1 MPPLSIM
8 IKPASSLCNL
18 RCKYCFYCDVAA
30 HRDVFS
36 LGKMELSTAEN
47 LIKSALSF
55 ASGCSVAFA
64 FQGGEPLIAG
74 KEYFENFVSLVNR
87 YNTKGSEIYYSIQT
101 NGTLVDD
108 EWARFF
114 RDNRF
119 LVGLSLD
126 GDYEGNKFRVDAN
139 GQNSYYKITKAA
151 NKFIKHG
158 VEFNILTVL
167 TGYCAEN
174 AERIYKHFRSMGY
187 RYLQFI
193 PCLRPMGDSTQS
205 ELYMTADQYADF
217 LIRIFNLYVKDFT
230 KGNYMSVR
238 QFDNWVRMY
247 LGERPEQCGLCGYC
261 THQFVAEGN
270 GNIYPCDFYCTD
282 EWLLG
287 NINEI
292 SLEEMA
298 ECERATRFIKESLTV
313 DERCK
318 NCRFFPICRQGG
330 CKRNRESAD
339 YCSSYMKFFSS
350 CMPLFRLFTKR

>member
-1 MPPLSIM
+1 M

-30 HRDVFS
+30 RRDVFS
-36 LGKMELSTAEN
+36 LGKMEISTAER
-47 LIKSALSF
+47 LIKSALDF
-55 ASGCSVAFA
+55 ADGCSVAFA

-74 KEYFENFVSLVNR
+74 LDYFREFTSLVKK
-87 YNTKGSEIYYSIQT
+87 YNEKNSEIFYSIQT

-108 EWARFF
+108 DWARFF
-114 RDNRF
+114 RENKF

-126 GDYEGNKFRVDAN
+126 GDYEVNKFRVDAN

-174 AERIYKHFRSMGY
+174 GERIYKHFRSMGY
-187 RYLQFI
+187 KYIQFI
-193 PCLRPMGDSTQS
+193 PCLRPMGDKTES
-205 ELYMTADQYADF
+205 ELYMTKEQYADF
-217 LIRIFNLYVKDFT
+217 LIKIFNLYVKDFT
-230 KGNYMSVR
+230 RGNYVSVR

-247 LGERPEQCGLCGYC
+247 LGEKPEQCGLMGHC

-287 NINEI
+287 NINEE
-292 SLEEMA
+292 SLEKMA
-298 ECERATRFIKESLTV
+298 NSKKAFEFIKESIAV
-313 DERCK
+313 KEKCK
-318 NCRFFPICRQGG
+318 KCSYYPICRQGG
-330 CKRNRESAD
+330 CKRNRESGD
-339 YCSSYMKFFSS
+339 YCGSYMKFFSS
-350 CMPLFRLFTKR
+350 CLPLFRLFRR

>member
-36 LGKMELSTAEN
+36 LGKMEESTAEN

-55 ASGCSVAFA
+55 AEGCSVAFA

-74 KEYFENFVSLVNR
+74 KEYFENFVSLVKRHNSR
-87 YNTKGSEIYYSIQT
+87 NSEIFYSIQT

-114 RDNRF
+114 HDNKF

-126 GDYEGNKFRVDAN
+126 GDYEGNKFRVDDK

-151 NKFIKHG
+151 NKFIKHK

-187 RYLQFI
+187 KYLQFI
-193 PCLRPMGDSTQS
+193 PCLRPMGDTTQS
-205 ELYMTADQYADF
+205 ELYMTTDQYADF

-230 KGNYMSVR
+230 RGNYVSIR

-247 LGERPEQCGLCGYC
+247 LGERPEQCGLAGHC

-287 NINEI
+287 NINDK
-292 SLEEMA
+292 SLQEMA
-298 ECERATRFIKESLTV
+298 KSKTAYNFIKESLDV
-313 DERCK
+313 SERCK
-318 NCRFFPICRQGG
+318 SCRFYALCRQGG
-330 CKRNRESAD
+330 CKRNRESGD

-350 CMPLFRLFTKR
+350 CLPLFRLFRK

>member
-36 LGKMELSTAEN
+36 LGKMEIGTAEN

-55 ASGCSVAFA
+55 ADGCSVAFA

-74 KEYFENFVSLVNR
+74 LDYFKEFVSLVKK
-87 YNTKGSEIYYSIQT
+87 YNEKNSEIFYSIQT

-108 EWARFF
+108 DFASFF
-114 RDNRF
+114 SENKF

-126 GDYEGNKFRVDAN
+126 GDYEGNRFRVDAN

-187 RYLQFI
+187 KYIQFI
-193 PCLRPMGDSTQS
+193 PCLRPMGDNTES
-205 ELYMTADQYADF
+205 ELYMTKEQYADF
-217 LIRIFNLYVKDFT
+217 LIKIFNLYVKDFT
-230 KGNYMSVR
+230 RGN
-238 QFDNWVRMY
+238 
-247 LGERPEQCGLCGYC
+247 
-261 THQFVAEGN
+261 
-270 GNIYPCDFYCTD
+270 
-282 EWLLG
+282 
-287 NINEI
+287 
-292 SLEEMA
+292 
-298 ECERATRFIKESLTV
+298 
-313 DERCK
+313 
-318 NCRFFPICRQGG
+318 
-330 CKRNRESAD
+330 
-339 YCSSYMKFFSS
+339 
-350 CMPLFRLFTKR
+350 